1 LEPNSF
7 ASPPPGLEALAQM
20 GSAEKN
26 SSKTIRNALT
36 ATLGTMPPPK
46 GPASVHSSLTNSSSM
61 TDKTIIH
68 KIVEPEEDDRL
79 QLEKWTLKLMEF
91 MNRKYEAQ
99 DTVRKELY
107 QSLVDNAQT
116 KVNEL
121 KRKLN

>member
-1 LEPNSF
+1 
-7 ASPPPGLEALAQM
+7 
-20 GSAEKN
+20 
-26 SSKTIRNALT
+26 
-36 ATLGTMPPPK
+36 
-46 GPASVHSSLTNSSSM
+46 M

-79 QLEKWTLKLMEF
+79 QLEKWTLKLIEF
-91 MNRKYEAQ
+91 MNRKDEAQ

-107 QSLVDNAQT
+107 QTLIDNAQT